1 LPRID
6 ITRDQCKGCELCVH
20 ACPQGI
26 LGISKEINKKGY
38 FFAQVVDA
46 PRCIGCRM
54 CAITC
59 PDVAIA
65 IGVHGTMY
73 HYFTY

>member
-1 LPRID
+1 MPRID
-6 ITRDQCKGCELCVH
+6 IARDMCKGCELCVH

-26 LGISKEINKKGY
+26 LAMSQEINAKGY
-38 FFAQVVDA
+38 FFAHVVDA
-46 PRCIGCRM
+46 PRCLGCRM

-65 IGVHGTMY
+65 VGVHGTMY
-73 HYFTY
+73 QYFAY